1 VERGL
6 ELSITSFLLLMAVN
20 SFPGIAEA
28 LAAEPNRQENR
39 RLADHLAEL
48 CRSCTANFSWSSWP

>member
-48 CRSCTANFSWSSWP
+48 CRSCTANFS